1 MNTNLLKVVKQI
13 TAQYGEDALGDLK
26 RLKSFFGDL
35 AKGANTMG
43 YAVYNTNAMDER
55 RQGDGL

>member
-1 MNTNLLKVVKQI
+1 LKVVKQI